1 MTDFRRAKR
10 LINCIAPELKV
21 RRSFEN
27 SYESATNT
35 IRLNLHDKQDYGFVR
50 HIKEAHNCEWADK
63 FSWKLWTV
71 LHEVGHFMTEN
82 DLTEEEIALDEE
94 IKLHLACF
102 SKKELLNSEL
112 LQTVYFNCP
121 KEWKAT
127 EWAIN
132 FILTSRK
139 WGVK

>member
-1 MTDFRRAKR
+1 MTDFRKAKR
-10 LINCIAPELKV
+10 LITAIAPELKV

-35 IRLNLHDKQDYGFVR
+35 IRLNLHDKEDYGFMR
-50 HIKEAHNCEWADK
+50 HIKEVHNCEWADE

-82 DLTEEEIALDEE
+82 DLTEEEEEEAEE
-94 IKLHLACF
+94 IKLNLTCV
-102 SKKELLNSEL
+102 SKKDLLNSVEL
-112 LQTVYFNCP
+112 QDYYFNSP

-139 WGVK
+139 WGMK